1 MVFEEGVIR
10 EHGSHDDLMEQN
22 GIYKKLVDIQTQLT
36 SEQTTTIDNIKA
48 LDDLEKAEEA
58 KAKSPVST
66 YKRNTEVPRIR
77 YLDPKKLS
85 IHSMDEGGMRV
96 EFDGENSFH
105 VRAYR
110 CFPVSLPSEF
120 IALWTGSSALE
131 HQEIG
136 MIRRLDEL
144 SPSTRLAVEHELA
157 KRYFIHYISTIGSI
171 KEDVGFLHWVVDTD
185 KGPMEFMTKR
195 WDRDTVVEGGVK
207 GRIIF
212 DVDNNRYEIENLDA
226 LDPQSAAIFHKY
238 IYW

>member
-1 MVFEEGVIR
+1 M
-10 EHGSHDDLMEQN
+10 SQN

-58 KAKSPVST
+58 KTKVPAVST

-77 YLDPKKLS
+77 YLDPRKLT
-85 IHSMDEGGMRV
+85 IHSMDEGGMKV
-96 EFDGENSFH
+96 MFDGENYLH

-136 MIRRLDEL
+136 MIRRLAEL

-157 KRYFIHYISTIGSI
+157 KRYFIHYISSINSI
-171 KEDVGFLHWVVDTD
+171 KEDVGFLYWDVETD
-185 KGPMEFMTKR
+185 KGHMEFMTKR

-226 LDPQSAAIFHKY
+226 LDAPSAAIFHKY